1 MWLPCKPSNL
11 FIASNCKP
19 PIQFLGHL
27 GDAHPTC
34 GGHVTPVHGF
44 VHVGIFGDAAPTLRP
59 RCLVL
64 RTPGNTQQLPAT
76 VDEGRDDVPTG
87 VHGQRFDA
95 VVAAAS
101 RGDEAA
107 IADLFTELN
116 PRLVRFLAGRS
127 GQAGDDL
134 AGEVWMAVAKG
145 IGQFEGDWD
154 DFRKWFFVIARKR
167 VADHHRSNKR
177 RRAILESNASD
188 LRWSPAAPGPDE
200 AALDHLSGDAQPR
213 SSRRC
218 SAPTRPRSCSC
229 EWSAISTRIRSR
241 RSCTGRRVGCES
253 PNIAHCVDSPP
264 TSATRARR

>member
-1 MWLPCKPSNL
+1 MPW
-11 FIASNCKP
+11 
-19 PIQFLGHL
+19 
-27 GDAHPTC
+27 
-34 GGHVTPVHGF
+34 
-44 VHVGIFGDAAPTLRP
+44 
-59 RCLVL
+59 CLVL
-64 RTPGNTQQLPAT
+64 PTQGNTQQLPAT

-200 AALDHLSGDAQPR
+200 AALDHLSGERAAAIIASVLSTDQAEVVLLRVVGDLDADQVAAIMHR
-213 SSRRC
+213 SPGWVRVTQHRALRRLAAHF
-218 SAPTRPRSCSC
+218 SDSGAP
-229 EWSAISTRIRSR
+229 
-241 RSCTGRRVGCES
+241 V
-253 PNIAHCVDSPP
+253 
-264 TSATRARR
+264 TS